1 MKKLILIFIL
11 CSSIYGN
18 KSGIGFYKNGK
29 MIVKP
34 VIEKEENQDK
44 KIMNTKNSVRDKI
57 IDYAESKLGAKYV
70 WGATGPNTFDCS
82 GFVQYVYKKS
92 VNMNLPRVSTDQ
104 ADYKPRV
111 SLLSMKKG
119 DLVFFE
125 TTEQGRISHVGIY
138 MGEKQFIHASSGG
151 KRVMISS
158 LDTDYYNKSFR
169 WGVDPFI

>member
-92 VNMNLPRVSTDQ
+92 VNVNLPRVSTDQ
-104 ADYKPRV
+104 ASYKPKV
-111 SLLSMKKG
+111 SLMNMRK
-119 DLVFFE
+119 
-125 TTEQGRISHVGIY
+125 IIN
-138 MGEKQFIHASSGG
+138 A
-151 KRVMISS
+151 
-158 LDTDYYNKSFR
+158 R
-169 WGVDPFI
+169 WK